1 MVCCLMTLDEAR
13 HRIQSAIDQFGPN
26 AAPMIELVI
35 SEARSGLGNE
45 SVNQLINEL
54 DLELEYNITPT
65 EFLTSAD

>member
-1 MVCCLMTLDEAR
+1 MTLDEAR
-13 HRIQSAIDQFGPN
+13 QRIQSAIDQFGPN
-26 AAPMIELVI
+26 AGPMIELVI
-35 SEARSGLGNE
+35 GEARSGLGNE

>member
-1 MVCCLMTLDEAR
+1 MTFDEAR
-13 HRIQSAIDQFGPN
+13 QRIQSAIDQFGPN

-35 SEARSGLGNE
+35 GEARSGLGNE
-45 SVNQLINEL
+45 SVNQLINDL